1 MSNTQD
7 AVERAMDEQN
17 ATPAL
22 YKAAKLALAAL
33 DEEAVAYEEPL
44 AHVIEARDALRKAL
58 STPITASVGEP
69 AQLLTK
75 AKITALIAVAQAASA
90 VAQTSGISIDDMANL
105 SGAL

>member
-7 AVERAMDEQN
+7 AVERAME
-17 ATPAL
+17 
-22 YKAAKLALAAL
+22 LAEDYAVTEILLDVPKVRAAL
-33 DEEAVAYEEPL
+33 R
-44 AHVIEARDALRKAL
+44 AHLELMVSA
-58 STPITASVGEP
+58 GEP

-105 SGAL
+105 SGALAALEGME